1 MNHMRTA
8 ISWTPL
14 GTLLRPTTIMNH
26 TNHNQTTMD
35 TNNDL
40 SVDWMDHILDMD
52 DDEVR
57 NNGLSLV
64 LLLSTY

>member
-1 MNHMRTA
+1 
-8 ISWTPL
+8 
-14 GTLLRPTTIMNH
+14 MNH